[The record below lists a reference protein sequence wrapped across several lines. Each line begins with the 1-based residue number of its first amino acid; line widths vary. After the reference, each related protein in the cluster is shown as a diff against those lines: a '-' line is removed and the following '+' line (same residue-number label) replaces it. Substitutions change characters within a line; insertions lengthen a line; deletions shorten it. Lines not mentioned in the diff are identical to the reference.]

1 MSAVA
6 DKRKVGRQSETRV
19 VYRPRRLIW
28 MAGSCAVVVIAVFSV
43 VAVFLRESNTG
54 VVFRTS
60 DQVAMIVLGI
70 LIAAGIML
78 WATPRVVADAD
89 GVEVRNVLVKRYY
102 AWSDVLAISFPDGAS
117 FARLELP
124 YDEYYAMMA
133 IQAVDREYAVQA
145 VRALRKLHRAAHADK

>member
-1 MSAVA
+1 
-6 DKRKVGRQSETRV
+6 
-19 VYRPRRLIW
+19 